1 MKPYSQ
7 DLRDRVVAAIAAKRQ
22 SQKGIAQT
30 FGVGLATVKR
40 WCKQWRE
47 TGSVAVRPFRRGR
60 RRTLSVCDTWLQAE
74 VKRQPDLSL
83 AELCERVQ
91 AVWNLTVSQS
101 MVCRELQLLNLPVK
115 KSRSMIVHVRRLA

>member
-1 MKPYSQ
+1 MA
-7 DLRDRVVAAIAAKRQ
+7 RDRQRRRAPVPAGPAANAERVRHVAA
-22 SQKGIAQT
+22 SGS
-30 FGVGLATVKR
+30 
-40 WCKQWRE
+40 E
-47 TGSVAVRPFRRGR
+47 TP
-60 RRTLSVCDTWLQAE
+60 T
-74 VKRQPDLSL
+74 DLSL